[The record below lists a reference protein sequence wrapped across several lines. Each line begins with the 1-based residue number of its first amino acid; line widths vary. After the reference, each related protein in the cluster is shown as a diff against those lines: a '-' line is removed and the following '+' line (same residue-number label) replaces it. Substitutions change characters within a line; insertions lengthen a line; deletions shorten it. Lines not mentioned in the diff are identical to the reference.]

1 MVKRRKKK
9 HIRSTPEREKKTKA
23 MKALW
28 QINHSR
34 NSLTD
39 FWRDYLQ
46 DLATEK
52 AGDEQKKSSV
62 DQNTAKSEDAAH
74 PKLFSSNE
82 HGLVEMP
89 ATDEAQRLPPKKPA
103 VGQFRN

>member
-9 HIRSTPEREKKTKA
+9 HIRSTPERETKTKA

-28 QINHSR
+28 QTNHSR
-34 NSLTD
+34 NSLTE

-52 AGDEQKKSSV
+52 PGDEQKNSPV
-62 DQNTAKSEDAAH
+62 EQNTAKAQDAVH
-74 PKLFSSNE
+74 QELFSS
-82 HGLVEMP
+82 
-89 ATDEAQRLPPKKPA
+89 D
-103 VGQFRN
+103 